1 MRILGWNCWGICNA
15 PTVRA
20 LKALIRGRNPSIV
33 FLSET
38 KASDSRMNDVARMIG
53 FQNFVVIGPRGRAG
67 GICLLWS
74 DDLDVD
80 ILEFNSNMIAIHV
93 SDGSVGWSVI
103 GCYGPPYK
111 TKRVKAWIDLCALLV
126 SINGP
131 WACFGDFNV
140 VVDDSEKEGGKLRG
154 PSTPNF
160 LKELLF
166 DLATVDLSFS
176 GCQFTWRN
184 KR

>member
-93 SDGSVGWSVI
+93 SDGSVG
-103 GCYGPPYK
+103 
-111 TKRVKAWIDLCALLV
+111 
-126 SINGP
+126 
-131 WACFGDFNV
+131 
-140 VVDDSEKEGGKLRG
+140 
-154 PSTPNF
+154 
-160 LKELLF
+160 
-166 DLATVDLSFS
+166 
-176 GCQFTWRN
+176 
-184 KR
+184 